1 MNDQR
6 SELVEK
12 SEAIYYGKLK
22 EKLEKDHLHDY
33 VAIEPISGDYFVG
46 KSMSDASSAARRAH
60 PDRLTHLMHIGHRA
74 TVEIGFSE

>member
-1 MNDQR
+1 M

-12 SEAIYYGKLK
+12 SEAIYYGRLK
-22 EKLEKDHLHDY
+22 EKLEKEHRDEY

-46 KSMSDASSAARRAH
+46 KSMSDAGIAARKAH

-74 TVEIGFSE
+74 TVEIGFGE